1 MNLVVD
7 IGNTEIK
14 TATFLNGKIVS
25 RSKVNELELSKELL
39 KVWGGIII
47 STVKT
52 VPDIK
57 GALILTNQTPL
68 PISID
73 YKTPTTL
80 GVDRIAAAVGAF
92 ALFPNSNTLIID
104 LGTCATYE
112 FINSKNIYEGGI
124 ISPGWK
130 MRLEAMHHFTA
141 KLPKIESQ
149 EVVSLIGKST
159 NECMQSGAFLGLS
172 NEINGIIEQYKAEKN
187 DLRVLMCG
195 GDAKTFES
203 KVKARIFAEPNLVL
217 IGLNRILE
225 YNNAK

>member
-14 TATFLNGKIVS
+14 TATFLNGKIVH
-25 RSKVNELELSKELL
+25 KAILDELELSKELL
-39 KVWGGIII
+39 KEWDGVII
-47 STVKT
+47 SSVKT
-52 VPDIK
+52 IPDTK
-57 GALILTNQTPL
+57 GAITLSNTTPL
-68 PISID
+68 PITID
-73 YKTPTTL
+73 YKTPATL
-80 GVDRIAAAVGAF
+80 GVDRIAAAVGAYE
-92 ALFPNSNTLIID
+92 LFPNNNSLIID
-104 LGTCATYE
+104 LGTCVTYE
-112 FINSKNIYEGGI
+112 FINSNNVYEGGI

-130 MRLEAMHHFTA
+130 MRLKAMHQLTA
-141 KLPKIESQ
+141 KLPEIETEQ
-149 EVVSLIGKST
+149 HVSLTGKST
-159 NECMQSGAFLGLS
+159 AECMQSGAFIGLTK
-172 NEINGIIEQYKAEKN
+172 EINGIIEQYKAEKT